1 MILWPAF
8 EMTKKVDNE
17 IESEHKND
25 GTAQRLSSTHTHK
38 RSMFDV
44 KIWTFDHIHMSI
56 TCIIFPYSPFTI

>member
-25 GTAQRLSSTHTHK
+25 GTTQRLPYTHTHAFHVR
-38 RSMFDV
+38 RSNLNF
-44 KIWTFDHIHMSI
+44 
-56 TCIIFPYSPFTI
+56 